1 MVYDDMI
8 VTQIP
13 VGSMANFTY
22 VIADEKTKLAAVI
35 DPSWDLEKI
44 LDVLKKYDL
53 KLQYIINTHTH
64 FDHVLGNEQL
74 AALTGA
80 EIIMHKSSELT
91 KNVTVEDGSTIK
103 LGNISIKVIYTPG
116 HSKDS
121 ICLLTEN
128 KLFTGDTLFVGNCGR
143 VDLPGGSASELYDS
157 LFGKLVKLDDN
168 IEVYPGHDYGSKP
181 VSTVGDEKKT
191 NYVLKPRTKEEF
203 LLFMQSD
210 D

>member
-1 MVYDDMI
+1 VLKMI
-8 VTQIP
+8 VKQIP

-22 VIADEKTKLAAVI
+22 VIADEKTKEAAVI
-35 DPSWDLEKI
+35 DPSWDLEKV
-44 LDVLKKYDL
+44 LDVLKANDL

-74 AALTGA
+74 ATITGA
-80 EIIMHKSSELT
+80 KVIMHKNSTLD
-91 KNVTVEDGSTIK
+91 KDMTVDDNDAIQLGS
-103 LGNISIKVIYTPG
+103 ISIKVFYTPG

-121 ICLLTEN
+121 ICLLAEN

-143 VDLPGGSASELYDS
+143 VDLPGGSAAELYDS
-157 LFGKLVKLDDN
+157 LFGKLAKLDEQ
-168 IEVYPGHDYGSKP
+168 IEVYPGHDYGSRP
-181 VSTVGDEKKT
+181 YSTIGDEKRT

>member
-1 MVYDDMI
+1 MI

>member
-1 MVYDDMI
+1 MI
-8 VTQIP
+8 VKQIP

-22 VIADEKTKLAAVI
+22 VIADEKTRAAAVI
-35 DPSWDLEKI
+35 DPSWDLEKV
-44 LDVLKKYDL
+44 LDMLKKNDL

-74 AALTGA
+74 AAITGA
-80 EIIMHKSSELT
+80 RIMMHKSSTLHKDIAVNDNDT
-91 KNVTVEDGSTIK
+91 IQLGS
-103 LGNISIKVIYTPG
+103 ISIRVMHTPG
-116 HSKDS
+116 HSKDA
-121 ICLLTEN
+121 ICLLVEN

-157 LFGKLVKLDDN
+157 LSKLAKLDDQ
-168 IEVYPGHDYGSKP
+168 IEVYPGHDYGSRP
-181 VSTVGDEKKT
+181 HSTIGEEKRN

-210 D
+210 T

>member
-1 MVYDDMI
+1 MI
-8 VTQIP
+8 VKQIP

-80 EIIMHKSSELT
+80 EIIMHKNSGLT

-103 LGNISIKVIYTPG
+103 LGNIIINVIYTPG

-143 VDLPGGSASELYDS
+143 IDLPGGSASELYDS
-157 LFGKLVKLDDN
+157 LFGKLVKLDDS

>member
-1 MVYDDMI
+1 MI
-8 VTQIP
+8 VKQIP

-22 VIADEKTKLAAVI
+22 VIADEKTKVAAVI
-35 DPSWDLEKI
+35 DPSWDLEKV
-44 LDVLKKYDL
+44 LDMLKANEL

-80 EIIMHKSSELT
+80 KIIMHRNSALEKDM
-91 KNVTVEDGSTIK
+91 TVDDNDIIQ
-103 LGNISIKVIYTPG
+103 LGNIGIKVFHTPG
-116 HSKDS
+116 HSKDG
-121 ICLLTEN
+121 ICLLVEN

-143 VDLPGGSASELYDS
+143 IDLPGGSAAELYDS
-157 LFGKLVKLDDN
+157 LFGKLAKLDDQ
-168 IEVYPGHDYGSKP
+168 IEIYPGHDYGSRP
-181 VSTVGDEKKT
+181 YSTIGEEKRN

>member
-1 MVYDDMI
+1 MI
-8 VTQIP
+8 VKQIP

-22 VIADEKTKLAAVI
+22 VIADEKTRAAAVI
-35 DPSWDLEKI
+35 DPSWDLEKV
-44 LDVLKKYDL
+44 LDILKKNDL

-74 AALTGA
+74 EAITGA
-80 EIIMHKSSELT
+80 KIIMHK
-91 KNVTVEDGSTIK
+91 NSTLHKDIAVDDNDIVQ
-103 LGNISIKVIYTPG
+103 LGNISMKVFHTPG
-116 HSKDS
+116 HSKDA
-121 ICLLTEN
+121 ICLLAEN

-157 LFGKLVKLDDN
+157 LFGKLTKLDDQ
-168 IEVYPGHDYGSKP
+168 IEIYPGHDYGSRP
-181 VSTVGDEKKT
+181 YSTIGEEKRT

-210 D
+210 T